1 MFVLD
6 ECHLLWGDVGSYA
19 WGRTDK
25 RIEIPLKN
33 ERQKQ
38 TYYGALDYK
47 TKEFLIQPYETA
59 NSQNTQIFLDYLR
72 SRRPEQK
79 LVIIWDRA
87 SYHRSA
93 QMQKYLTEINQG
105 FEPEQWPVTC
115 LFFAPNAPEQNPVE
129 DIWLQTKSF
138 IRQFYYLCKSFS
150 VVKWLFNF
158 FAQGQIFDFPKL
170 YEYGI
175 FT

>member
-1 MFVLD
+1 MFILD
-6 ECHLLWGDVGSYA
+6 EYHLLWGDICSYA

-38 TYYGALDYK
+38 TYYGALDYR
-47 TKEFLIQPYETA
+47 TKEFLLQPYETA

-72 SRRPEQK
+72 SRRPKQK

-93 QMQKYLTEINQG
+93 EIQKYLTRINQDS
-105 FEPEQWPVTC
+105 EPEHWPVTC

-129 DIWLQTKSF
+129 DIWLQTKNF

-150 VVKWLFNF
+150 VVKWLFDF